1 MTTLRVLIWFAIAAV
16 AMLLAVWLAE
26 RPGTVTAEWQGWR
39 LDSSVGVLLVALVVL
54 IGLCIGGWLLYRWI
68 VGAPFALLEGWG
80 ESRKKRGYRELTQ
93 GLAAVAAGDAAE
105 AQKHARKAEQLLAE
119 PPITLL
125 LSAQAAQLAGD
136 RDGANRAFTAMLE
149 DEHTAFLGLRGL
161 IGQALREGD
170 QSKALAYAERAFKL
184 KPQTPWVVHSLF
196 DMQAQVGQWKA
207 AQETLETGQ
216 RRKVVTADKGRT
228 LKAMLLVERSR
239 AAERDG
245 NAADAL
251 ALAREAFALAPERIA
266 VTQHFAGLQ
275 IKAGD
280 AKRAQKTL
288 ERGWALAPHPDL
300 AMLYLE
306 ASGESDPLKR
316 IGVIRRL
323 VSHNENDIESHL
335 ALAQASL
342 EAALWGEAR
351 RHLEIAGGTSPSV
364 RVCRLMAE
372 VEERSG
378 AEQAKVHDWLAR
390 ATDAPA
396 DRAWRCTACC
406 GPARDLAFGVREL
419 RRLRHPAMARAR
431 DVRPCAAARDA
442 GGAGVRQQRQ
452 EVERQEIDGKERGCS
467 RRRWQEACPS
477 PRGSPR
483 PTSCGRRGR

>member
-1 MTTLRVLIWFAIAAV
+1 M
-16 AMLLAVWLAE
+16 
-26 RPGTVTAEWQGWR
+26 
-39 LDSSVGVLLVALVVL
+39 
-54 IGLCIGGWLLYRWI
+54 
-68 VGAPFALLEGWG
+68 
-80 ESRKKRGYRELTQ
+80 
-93 GLAAVAAGDAAE
+93 
-105 AQKHARKAEQLLAE
+105 
-119 PPITLL
+119 
-125 LSAQAAQLAGD
+125 
-136 RDGANRAFTAMLE
+136 
-149 DEHTAFLGLRGL
+149 
-161 IGQALREGD
+161 
-170 QSKALAYAERAFKL
+170 
-184 KPQTPWVVHSLF
+184 VHSLF

-228 LKAMLLVERSR
+228 LKALLLVERSR

-245 NAADAL
+245 NINDAL
-251 ALAREAFALAPERIA
+251 ALAREAFGLAPERIA

-335 ALAQASL
+335 AMAQASL
-342 EAALWGEAR
+342 EASLWGEAR
-351 RHLEIAGGTSPSV
+351 RHLEVAGGTSPPV

-390 ATDAPA
+390 AADAPA
-396 DRAWRCTACC
+396 DRAWRCAACSAQHETWRSVCESC
-406 GPARDLAFGVREL
+406 GAFGTLQWRAPGTFGHVLPPETRAEL
-419 RRLRHPAMARAR
+419 EF
-431 DVRPCAAARDA
+431 A
-442 GGAGVRQQRQ
+442 GN
-452 EVERQEIDGKERGCS
+452 GKK
-467 RRRWQEACPS
+467 
-477 PRGSPR
+477 
-483 PTSCGRRGR
+483 

>member
-39 LDSSVGVLLVALVVL
+39 LDSSVGVLLVAVVVL

-93 GLAAVAAGDAAE
+93 GLAAVAAGDGAE

-149 DEHTAFLGLRGL
+149 DEQTAFLGLRGL
-161 IGQALREGD
+161 IGQALRDGD

-216 RRKVVTADKGRT
+216 RRKVVDRRQGPHAESAAAGRAQPRRRT
-228 LKAMLLVERSR
+228 RRQRRRCAGAGARGLR
-239 AAERDG
+239 AR
-245 NAADAL
+245 
-251 ALAREAFALAPERIA
+251 ARAHRRHASASPR
-266 VTQHFAGLQ
+266 LQ

-280 AKRAQKTL
+280 ARRAQKTL

-316 IGVIRRL
+316 IGVMRRL
-323 VSHNENDIESHL
+323 ASHNENDIESHL

-342 EAALWGEAR
+342 EAGAVGRGAAASRDRR
-351 RHLEIAGGTSPSV
+351 RHQPAGARLPPDGRGRGACRAPSRPRCTTGWPAPPTRRPTAPGAAPPAAPSTRPGV
-364 RVCRLMAE
+364 RC
-372 VEERSG
+372 
-378 AEQAKVHDWLAR
+378 AR
-390 ATDAPA
+390 AAAPSA
-396 DRAWRCTACC
+396 PCNGARPGRSAMCCRPRRA
-406 GPARDLAFGVREL
+406 
-419 RRLRHPAMARAR
+419 
-431 DVRPCAAARDA
+431 
-442 GGAGVRQQRQ
+442 
-452 EVERQEIDGKERGCS
+452 
-467 RRRWQEACPS
+467 PS
-477 PRGSPR
+477 WSSP
-483 PTSCGRRGR
+483 TTTMKYDKK

>member
-54 IGLCIGGWLLYRWI
+54 IGLCVGGWLLYRWI

-170 QSKALAYAERAFKL
+170 QSKALAYAERAFRL

-306 ASGESDPLKR
+306 AS
-316 IGVIRRL
+316 
-323 VSHNENDIESHL
+323 
-335 ALAQASL
+335 
-342 EAALWGEAR
+342 
-351 RHLEIAGGTSPSV
+351 
-364 RVCRLMAE
+364 
-372 VEERSG
+372 
-378 AEQAKVHDWLAR
+378 
-390 ATDAPA
+390 
-396 DRAWRCTACC
+396 
-406 GPARDLAFGVREL
+406 
-419 RRLRHPAMARAR
+419 
-431 DVRPCAAARDA
+431 
-442 GGAGVRQQRQ
+442 
-452 EVERQEIDGKERGCS
+452 
-467 RRRWQEACPS
+467 
-477 PRGSPR
+477 
-483 PTSCGRRGR
+483 

>member
-1 MTTLRVLIWFAIAAV
+1 M
-16 AMLLAVWLAE
+16 
-26 RPGTVTAEWQGWR
+26 
-39 LDSSVGVLLVALVVL
+39 
-54 IGLCIGGWLLYRWI
+54 
-68 VGAPFALLEGWG
+68 
-80 ESRKKRGYRELTQ
+80 
-93 GLAAVAAGDAAE
+93 
-105 AQKHARKAEQLLAE
+105 
-119 PPITLL
+119 
-125 LSAQAAQLAGD
+125 
-136 RDGANRAFTAMLE
+136 
-149 DEHTAFLGLRGL
+149 
-161 IGQALREGD
+161 
-170 QSKALAYAERAFKL
+170 AYASSAFRL

-228 LKAMLLVERSR
+228 LRALLLIERSR

-275 IKAGD
+275 IKARD
-280 AKRAQKTL
+280 ARRAQKTL

-306 ASGESDPLKR
+306 ASGENDPLKR

-335 ALAQASL
+335 AMAQASL
-342 EAALWGEAR
+342 EASLWGEAR
-351 RHLEIAGGTSPSV
+351 RHLEIAGGTSPPV

-390 ATDAPA
+390 AADAPA
-396 DRAWRCTACC
+396 DRAWRCTACSAQHETWRSVCESC
-406 GPARDLAFGVREL
+406 GAFGTLQWRAPGTFGHVLPPETRAEL
-419 RRLRHPAMARAR
+419 EF
-431 DVRPCAAARDA
+431 A
-442 GGAGVRQQRQ
+442 GN
-452 EVERQEIDGKERGCS
+452 GKK
-467 RRRWQEACPS
+467 
-477 PRGSPR
+477 
-483 PTSCGRRGR
+483 